1 MSTPIGAMAG
11 GKPFYLDVV
20 NDGPHGLVAGTSGS
34 GKSELLTT
42 WLLSLA
48 VNYHP
53 YDVSF
58 VIIDYKGG
66 GLANTLEGLPH
77 MVGKIT
83 NIGNNIQRSM
93 VSLHSELLRRQK
105 IFAKCGV
112 SKFSDYS
119 KGSTRASSGNRC
131 PGC

>member
-1 MSTPIGAMAG
+1 MAG

-105 IFAKCGV
+105 IFCEV
-112 SKFSDYS
+112 RRFQVQRLQQR
-119 KGSTRASSGNRC
+119 GSTRASSGNRC